1 MFESGTL
8 PVIGVP
14 MHCPDCKRML
24 VAFKDDGTFIIAP
37 LATVETMAEE
47 YVNEYGEVCMPRE
60 VVVMEAR
67 CERRLCRARRKIRNL
82 RRRK

>member
-14 MHCPDCKRML
+14 MHCVDCKRIL
-24 VAFKDDGTFIIAP
+24 VSFNDDGSFIIAP
-37 LATVETMAEE
+37 LAVVETMAEE
-47 YVNEYGEVCMPRE
+47 YIDEYGEVCMPKE

-67 CERRLCRARRKIRNL
+67 CERPLCRVKRKIRNL
-82 RRRK
+82 RRK